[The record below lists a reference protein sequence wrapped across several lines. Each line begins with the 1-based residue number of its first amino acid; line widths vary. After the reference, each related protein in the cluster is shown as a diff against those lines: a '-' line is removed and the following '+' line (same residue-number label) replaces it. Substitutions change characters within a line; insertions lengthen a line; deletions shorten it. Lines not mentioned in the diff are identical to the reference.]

1 MNNTTQLPLSIDKK
15 LQVIGNSIEKTAKHR
30 FLIDLAES
38 IVIHVTAFVLGEY
51 KKSGIVEHE
60 LERIIENDK
69 HNVSFGTY
77 KKWLQNAIQV
87 LDKNQT
93 PSRVAHIVNEKKHL
107 PSVILFIKAFE
118 LCKKLLE
125 SGKITVFVEEWSNMK
140 VQLEKEWSNKKNQHP
155 PKTTLIEFIQKLV
168 ELRNKYAHPH
178 YEHNKTKQMV
188 EWPITEDSYYDL
200 FNPLLL
206 EALKT
211 LNDELSSVWEFRE
224 YVVDSVDN
232 GSIILRGAYQED
244 DVLEMEGDIPASTL
258 VLKGENTMLIGDWR
272 LLKIM
277 SPETKIF
284 MEQDQEEKRNKATI
298 DDIRKYISEALADG
312 QISLTELNFISS
324 LAKTKMQMSQ
334 EEVRSLVLE
343 VAESMDITDP
353 FPEVD
358 KRFIEVVDHAIT
370 TKTYNEFLLKLTG
383 QQYGVSSEQ
392 FEKLFNDRTFAL
404 NVDPVEVRRN
414 KVVQMSTNDFRSY
427 ANLMRAQQWI
437 YALGTFSREL
447 RGIYN
452 MTAGAADTFA
462 TKEYWQRWAFNAV
475 EDFAKKRIETISPD
489 PEHWQ
494 VKMNMWQ
501 QGYMTGYAWCS
512 IFPKESPVKS
522 VLALDLAINNS
533 ERIKG
538 DVMIGF
544 LPNRRDEKLL
554 ENAGLLY
561 ALFARNLK
569 EFTEKFMEDIRQY
582 PHLKMWDS
590 INFCGNY
597 PLSEITEKYP
607 WFYTYLYALDEIQF
621 VLPMKELVENP
632 SVVQDTFDISFNL
645 FNGLFEEVIQDYQNL
660 KSSTYLIHE
669 FETTISVKLKE
680 LFPIFDQFGL
690 IEQQNKKEKLNDV
703 NVATSEEVEVVEEVL
718 NGLTGSVNH
727 GHFSKIF
734 RSKEQGYPLLISFS
748 VRQDY
753 HTNQL
758 FYRMYISCAGYLEP
772 TLHSPI
778 ERVLESMLDLEY
790 PTLSIYFLRSKLVAI
805 FPIENIETCDLRAVT
820 YFLLNE
826 FSARCALNYTSFQSL
841 KVHHS
846 VMDLYEPQT
855 VVLLNQLMP
864 KISALF
870 SNGITR
876 ERNWM
881 KGYRF
886 LDFVSSTKGVGMH
899 SLGWGL
905 EFHQDQMMAGVV
917 LHVGDSLKGAQ
928 LMEQMHN
935 KANNDSAWKFVSK
948 GDTTSNPPQ
957 WILSNS
963 SALFTSSSDHKQNH
977 KAHHAL
983 ISNEKTYWCA
993 AKQDDKQW
1001 WQVELPEAMTIS
1013 QLVLKGAPHGK
1024 SYVTRFHLMYSVDK
1038 KNWQTLSD
1046 FEGLNDGFSTLE
1058 LTFESAFN
1066 AKFIKIIPVEF
1077 VGWPGFRV
1085 DFWGKKIVPSKIE
1098 LQHWV
1103 PVNNEQELA
1112 AAVAEFEHNI
1122 MEIKAFKGLGF

>member
-1 MNNTTQLPLSIDKK
+1 MTKINQLPLSIDKK
-15 LQVIGNSIEKTAKHR
+15 LQVIGNSFEKTAKHR

-60 LERIIENDK
+60 LERIIEKDK

-77 KKWLQNAIQV
+77 RKWLQNAIQV

-93 PSRVAHIVNEKKHL
+93 PSRVAHIVNEKKNL
-107 PSVILFIKAFE
+107 LSVTLFIKAFDLYKE
-118 LCKKLLE
+118 LLE
-125 SGKITVFVEEWSNMK
+125 SGKIKQF
-140 VQLEKEWSNKKNQHP
+140 EKEWSKKENQPHG
-155 PKTTLIEFIQKLV
+155 TSTLIEFIQKLV

-178 YEHNKTKQMV
+178 YEHKKTKQMV

-206 EALKT
+206 KALQT
-211 LNDELSSVWEFRE
+211 LSDELGSVWEFRE

-232 GSIILRGAYQED
+232 GSLILRGAYQED
-244 DVLEMEGDIPASTL
+244 DMIEMEGDIPASTL
-258 VLKGENTMLIGDWR
+258 VLKGENTVLIGDWR

-284 MEQDQEEKRNKATI
+284 MEQVEEEKRNKATV

-334 EEVRSLVLE
+334 EEVRSLVLV
-343 VAESMDITDP
+343 VAESMDISDP

-358 KRFIEVVDHAIT
+358 KRFIEAIDHAIT

-392 FEKLFNDRTFAL
+392 FEKLFIERTYAL
-404 NVDPVEVRRN
+404 NADPVEVRRN
-414 KVVQMSTNDFRSY
+414 KVVQMSANDFKAY

-462 TKEYWQRWAFNAV
+462 SKEYWQRWSFNAV
-475 EDFAKKRIETISPD
+475 EDFAKKRIETISPE

-501 QGYMTGYAWCS
+501 QGNMAGYAWCS

-544 LPNRRDEKLL
+544 LPNRKDEKLL

-569 EFTEKFMEDIRQY
+569 EFTEKFMDDIRQY

-632 SVVQDTFDISFNL
+632 SSVQETFDISFNL
-645 FNGLFEEVIQDYQNL
+645 FNGLFDEVIRDYQNL

-703 NVATSEEVEVVEEVL
+703 NEATSEEAEAVEEVF

-727 GHFSKIF
+727 GHFSKTF
-734 RSKEQGYPLLISFS
+734 RTKEQGFPLLISFS

-772 TLHSPI
+772 TLHGRI
-778 ERVLESMLDLEY
+778 ERILESMLDLEF
-790 PTLSIYFLRSKLVAI
+790 PTLSMHFLRSKLVAI
-805 FPIENIETCDLRAVT
+805 LPIENIETCDLREVT

-826 FSARCALNYTSFQSL
+826 FSARCALNYTPFQSL

-846 VMDLYEPQT
+846 TMDLYEPQT
-855 VVLLNQLMP
+855 VELLNELMP
-864 KISALF
+864 RISTLF

-886 LDFVSSTKGVGMH
+886 LDYVYSGKGVAH
-899 SLGWGL
+899 WLGWGL
-905 EFHQDQMMAGVV
+905 EFQQGQMMAGVV

-928 LMEQMHN
+928 LMEQMQN
-935 KANNDSAWKFVSK
+935 KANKDSGWKFVTK
-948 GDTTSNPPQ
+948 GEAALNDPY

-963 SALFTSSSDHKQNH
+963 SALFTSSSDHNQNH

-983 ISNEKTYWCA
+983 ISNEKTFWCA

-1001 WQVELPEAMTIS
+1001 WQVELPEAMTVS
-1013 QLVLKGAPHGK
+1013 Q
-1024 SYVTRFHLMYSVDK
+1024 
-1038 KNWQTLSD
+1038 
-1046 FEGLNDGFSTLE
+1046 
-1058 LTFESAFN
+1058 
-1066 AKFIKIIPVEF
+1066 
-1077 VGWPGFRV
+1077 
-1085 DFWGKKIVPSKIE
+1085 
-1098 LQHWV
+1098 
-1103 PVNNEQELA
+1103 
-1112 AAVAEFEHNI
+1112 
-1122 MEIKAFKGLGF
+1122 

>member
-1 MNNTTQLPLSIDKK
+1 MNITNQLPKNL
-15 LQVIGNSIEKTAKHR
+15 EKT
-30 FLIDLAES
+30 ISDLARAREKAAKQKYLLDLS
-38 IVIHVTAFVLGEY
+38 ETLVMHLCSFVLGEY
-51 KKSGIVEHE
+51 KEIGKVHIPLEKSFLQQKKNLGFGVYQGWLRESSKFLNQEKQPSEIQDLLHGSHDFLE
-60 LERIIENDK
+60 LSQFIKAYVALKSAVEND
-69 HNVSFGTY
+69 HENYMELISQS
-77 KKWLQNAIQV
+77 L
-87 LDKNQT
+87 KNQ
-93 PSRVAHIVNEKKHL
+93 PGKVNLLQFFDVLIEFRNRVAHPHKEVKGKVVSWPFSEEYFDAIN
-107 PSVILFIKAFE
+107 PF
-118 LCKKLLE
+118 LE
-125 SGKITVFVEEWSNMK
+125 SGLNRVINELGKIWEFRQFVVDSNEQG
-140 VQLEKEWSNKKNQHP
+140 VL
-155 PKTTLIEFIQKLV
+155 TLISEDSNEPMEVTKTADYPEGIKVFAAKDTVLLSDWKLLLRAGDEAIEKIRQEEE
-168 ELRNKYAHPH
+168 ELRNKA
-178 YEHNKTKQMV
+178 TV
-188 EWPITEDSYYDL
+188 EDLKYSIESALED
-200 FNPLLL
+200 
-206 EALKT
+206 
-211 LNDELSSVWEFRE
+211 
-224 YVVDSVDN
+224 
-232 GSIILRGAYQED
+232 Q
-244 DVLEMEGDIPASTL
+244 
-258 VLKGENTMLIGDWR
+258 
-272 LLKIM
+272 
-277 SPETKIF
+277 
-284 MEQDQEEKRNKATI
+284 
-298 DDIRKYISEALADG
+298 
-312 QISLTELNFISS
+312 QISIEELNFFES
-324 LAKTKMQMSQ
+324 LGKTKLGLSKEQIKH
-334 EEVRSLVLE
+334 LIIE
-343 VAESMDITDP
+343 VAQKMGIEDP

-358 KRFIEVVDHAIT
+358 KRFIEAIDHAIT

-392 FEKLFNDRTFAL
+392 FEKLFKDRTFAL

-475 EDFAKKRIETISPD
+475 EDFAKKRIEIISPD

-544 LPNRRDEKLL
+544 LPNRKDEKLL

-645 FNGLFEEVIQDYQNL
+645 FNGLFEEVIRDYQNL

-805 FPIENIETCDLRAVT
+805 FPIENIETCDLREVT

-846 VMDLYEPQT
+846 AMDLYEPQT
-855 VVLLNQLMP
+855 VALLNQLMP

-886 LDFVSSTKGVGMH
+886 LDCVSSTKGVGKH
-899 SLGWGL
+899 WLGWGL
-905 EFHQDQMMAGVV
+905 EFQQDQMMAGVV
-917 LHVGDSLKGAQ
+917 LHVEDSLKGAQ

-935 KANNDSAWKFVSK
+935 KANNNSAWKFVSK

-963 SALFTSSSDHKQNH
+963 SALFTSSSDHKQNY

-1066 AKFIKIIPVEF
+1066 AKFIKIIPVKF

-1085 DFWGKKIVPSKIE
+1085 DFWCKKIVPSKIE

-1103 PVNNEQELA
+1103 PVNNKQELA

>member
-1 MNNTTQLPLSIDKK
+1 MNITNQLPKNL
-15 LQVIGNSIEKTAKHR
+15 EKT
-30 FLIDLAES
+30 ISDLARAREKAAKQKYLLDLS
-38 IVIHVTAFVLGEY
+38 ETLVMHLCSFVLGEY
-51 KKSGIVEHE
+51 KEMGKVHIPLEKSFLQQKKNLGFGVYQGWLRESSKFLNQEKQPSEIHDLLHGSHDFLELSQFIKAYVALKSAVENNHE
-60 LERIIENDK
+60 NYMEQISQSL
-69 HNVSFGTY
+69 
-77 KKWLQNAIQV
+77 
-87 LDKNQT
+87 KNQ
-93 PSRVAHIVNEKKHL
+93 PGKVNLLQFFDVLIEFRNRVAHPHKEVKGKVVTWPFSEEYFDAIN
-107 PSVILFIKAFE
+107 PF
-118 LCKKLLE
+118 LE
-125 SGKITVFVEEWSNMK
+125 SGLNRVINELGKIWEFRQFVVDSNEQG
-140 VQLEKEWSNKKNQHP
+140 VL
-155 PKTTLIEFIQKLV
+155 TLISEDSNEPMEVTKTADYPEGIKVFAAKDTVLLSDWKLLLRAGEEAV
-168 ELRNKYAHPH
+168 EKIRQEEEELRNKA
-178 YEHNKTKQMV
+178 TV
-188 EWPITEDSYYDL
+188 EDLKESIKAALED
-200 FNPLLL
+200 
-206 EALKT
+206 E
-211 LNDELSSVWEFRE
+211 
-224 YVVDSVDN
+224 
-232 GSIILRGAYQED
+232 
-244 DVLEMEGDIPASTL
+244 
-258 VLKGENTMLIGDWR
+258 
-272 LLKIM
+272 
-277 SPETKIF
+277 
-284 MEQDQEEKRNKATI
+284 
-298 DDIRKYISEALADG
+298 
-312 QISLTELNFISS
+312 QISLDELNFFESIG
-324 LAKTKMQMSQ
+324 KTRMGLSKEQIKH
-334 EEVRSLVLE
+334 LILE
-343 VAESMDITDP
+343 VAHKMGIEDP

-358 KRFIEVVDHAIT
+358 KRFIEAIDHAIT

-392 FEKLFNDRTFAL
+392 FEKLFIERTYAL
-404 NVDPVEVRRN
+404 NADPVEVRRN
-414 KVVQMSTNDFRSY
+414 KVVQMSANDFKAY

-462 TKEYWQRWAFNAV
+462 SKEYWQRWSFNAV

-501 QGYMTGYAWCS
+501 QGNMTGYAWCS

-544 LPNRRDEKLL
+544 LPNRKDEKLL

-569 EFTEKFMEDIRQY
+569 EFTEKFMDDIRQY

-632 SVVQDTFDISFNL
+632 SSVQETFDISFNL
-645 FNGLFEEVIQDYQNL
+645 FNGLFDEVIRDYQNL

-703 NVATSEEVEVVEEVL
+703 NEATSEEAEVVEEVL

-727 GHFSKIF
+727 GHFSKTF
-734 RSKEQGYPLLISFS
+734 LTKEQGFPLLISFS

-772 TLHSPI
+772 TLHGRI
-778 ERVLESMLDLEY
+778 ERILESMLDLEF
-790 PTLSIYFLRSKLVAI
+790 PTLSMHFLRSKLVAI
-805 FPIENIETCDLRAVT
+805 LPIENIETCDLREVT

-826 FSARCALNYTSFQSL
+826 FSARCALNYTPFQSL

-846 VMDLYEPQT
+846 TMDLYEPQT
-855 VVLLNQLMP
+855 VELLNELMP
-864 KISALF
+864 RISTLF

-886 LDFVSSTKGVGMH
+886 LDYVYSGKGVAH
-899 SLGWGL
+899 WLGWGL
-905 EFHQDQMMAGVV
+905 EFQQGQMMAGVV

-928 LMEQMHN
+928 LMEQMQN
-935 KANNDSAWKFVSK
+935 KANKDSGWKFVTK
-948 GDTTSNPPQ
+948 GEAALNDPY

-963 SALFTSSSDHKQNH
+963 SALFTSSSDHNQNH

-983 ISNEKTYWCA
+983 ISNEKTFWCA

-1001 WQVELPEAMTIS
+1001 WQVELPEAMTVS

-1046 FEGLNDGFSTLE
+1046 FEGLNDGLSTLE

-1066 AKFIKIIPVEF
+1066 AKFIKIIPVTF
-1077 VGWPGFRV
+1077 VGLPGFRV

-1098 LQHWV
+1098 LQHWI
-1103 PVNNEQELA
+1103 PVNNEKELA
-1112 AAVAEFEHNI
+1112 EAAAEFEHKI
-1122 MEIKAFKGLGF
+1122 KEIKAFKGLGF

>member
-1 MNNTTQLPLSIDKK
+1 MNITNQLPKNL
-15 LQVIGNSIEKTAKHR
+15 EKT
-30 FLIDLAES
+30 ISDLARAREKAAKQKYLLDLS
-38 IVIHVTAFVLGEY
+38 ETLVMHLCSFVLGEY
-51 KKSGIVEHE
+51 KEIGKVHIPLEKSFLQQKKNLGFGVYQGWLRESSKFLNQEKQPSEIQDLLHGSHDFLE
-60 LERIIENDK
+60 LSQFIKAYVALKSAVEND
-69 HNVSFGTY
+69 HENYMELISQS
-77 KKWLQNAIQV
+77 L
-87 LDKNQT
+87 KNQ
-93 PSRVAHIVNEKKHL
+93 PGKVNLLQFFDVLIEFRNRVAHPHKEVKGKVVSWPFSEEYFDAIN
-107 PSVILFIKAFE
+107 PF
-118 LCKKLLE
+118 LE
-125 SGKITVFVEEWSNMK
+125 SGLNRVINELGKIWEFRQFVVDSNEQG
-140 VQLEKEWSNKKNQHP
+140 VL
-155 PKTTLIEFIQKLV
+155 TLISEDSNEPMEVTKTADYPEGIKVFAAKDTVLLSDWKLLLRAGDEAIEKIRQEEE
-168 ELRNKYAHPH
+168 ELRNKA
-178 YEHNKTKQMV
+178 TV
-188 EWPITEDSYYDL
+188 EDLKYSIESALED
-200 FNPLLL
+200 
-206 EALKT
+206 
-211 LNDELSSVWEFRE
+211 
-224 YVVDSVDN
+224 
-232 GSIILRGAYQED
+232 Q
-244 DVLEMEGDIPASTL
+244 
-258 VLKGENTMLIGDWR
+258 
-272 LLKIM
+272 
-277 SPETKIF
+277 
-284 MEQDQEEKRNKATI
+284 
-298 DDIRKYISEALADG
+298 
-312 QISLTELNFISS
+312 QISLEELNFFES
-324 LAKTKMQMSQ
+324 LGKTKLGLSKEQIKH
-334 EEVRSLVLE
+334 LIIE
-343 VAESMDITDP
+343 VAQKMGIEDP

-358 KRFIEVVDHAIT
+358 KRFIEAIDHAIT

-392 FEKLFNDRTFAL
+392 FEKLFKDRTFAL

-475 EDFAKKRIETISPD
+475 EDFAKKRIEIISPD

-544 LPNRRDEKLL
+544 LPNRKDEKLL

-607 WFYTYLYALDEIQF
+607 WFYTYMYALDEIQF

-645 FNGLFEEVIQDYQNL
+645 FNGLFEEVIRDYQNL

-805 FPIENIETCDLRAVT
+805 FPIENIETCDLREVT

-846 VMDLYEPQT
+846 AMDLYEPQT
-855 VVLLNQLMP
+855 VALLNQLMP

-886 LDFVSSTKGVGMH
+886 LDCVSSTKGVGKH
-899 SLGWGL
+899 WLGWGL
-905 EFHQDQMMAGVV
+905 EFQQDQMMAGVV
-917 LHVGDSLKGAQ
+917 LHVEDSLKGAQ

-935 KANNDSAWKFVSK
+935 KANNNSAWKFVSK

-1024 SYVTRFHLMYSVDK
+1024 SYVTRFNLMYSVDK

-1066 AKFIKIIPVEF
+1066 AKFIKILPVEF
-1077 VGWPGFRV
+1077 VGWPGLRV

-1103 PVNNEQELA
+1103 PVNNEQELV
-1112 AAVAEFEHNI
+1112 AAVAAFEHNI

>member
-1 MNNTTQLPLSIDKK
+1 MNITNQLPKNL
-15 LQVIGNSIEKTAKHR
+15 EKT
-30 FLIDLAES
+30 ISDLARAREKAAKQKYLLDLS
-38 IVIHVTAFVLGEY
+38 ETLVMHLCSFVLGEY
-51 KKSGIVEHE
+51 KEIGKVHIPLEKSFLQQKKNLGFGVYQGWLRESSKFLNQEKQPSEIQDLLHGSHDFLE
-60 LERIIENDK
+60 LSQFIKAYVALKSAVEND
-69 HNVSFGTY
+69 HENYMELISQS
-77 KKWLQNAIQV
+77 L
-87 LDKNQT
+87 KNQ
-93 PSRVAHIVNEKKHL
+93 PGKVNLLQFFDVLIEFRNRVAHPHKEVKGKVVSWPFSEEYFDAIN
-107 PSVILFIKAFE
+107 PF
-118 LCKKLLE
+118 LE
-125 SGKITVFVEEWSNMK
+125 SGLNRVINELGKIWEFRQFVVDSNEQG
-140 VQLEKEWSNKKNQHP
+140 VL
-155 PKTTLIEFIQKLV
+155 TLISEDSNEPMEVTKTADYPEGIKVFAAKDTVLLSDWKLLLRAGDEAIEKIRQEEE
-168 ELRNKYAHPH
+168 ELRNKA
-178 YEHNKTKQMV
+178 TV
-188 EWPITEDSYYDL
+188 EDLKYSIESALED
-200 FNPLLL
+200 
-206 EALKT
+206 
-211 LNDELSSVWEFRE
+211 
-224 YVVDSVDN
+224 
-232 GSIILRGAYQED
+232 Q
-244 DVLEMEGDIPASTL
+244 
-258 VLKGENTMLIGDWR
+258 
-272 LLKIM
+272 
-277 SPETKIF
+277 
-284 MEQDQEEKRNKATI
+284 
-298 DDIRKYISEALADG
+298 
-312 QISLTELNFISS
+312 QISLEELNFFES
-324 LAKTKMQMSQ
+324 LGKTKLGLSKEQIKHLIM
-334 EEVRSLVLE
+334 E
-343 VAESMDITDP
+343 VAQKMGIEDP

-358 KRFIEVVDHAIT
+358 KRFIEAIDHAIT

-392 FEKLFNDRTFAL
+392 FEKLFKDRTFAL

-475 EDFAKKRIETISPD
+475 EDFAKKRIEIISPD

-544 LPNRRDEKLL
+544 LPNRKDEKLL

-645 FNGLFEEVIQDYQNL
+645 FNGLFEEVIRDYQNL

-805 FPIENIETCDLRAVT
+805 FPIENIETCDLREVT

-846 VMDLYEPQT
+846 AMDLYEPQT
-855 VVLLNQLMP
+855 VALLNQLMP

-886 LDFVSSTKGVGMH
+886 LDCVSSTKGVGKH
-899 SLGWGL
+899 WLGWGL
-905 EFHQDQMMAGVV
+905 EFQQDQMMAGVV
-917 LHVGDSLKGAQ
+917 LHVEDSLKGAQ

-935 KANNDSAWKFVSK
+935 KANNNSAWKFVSK

-1066 AKFIKIIPVEF
+1066 AKFIKIIPLKF

-1103 PVNNEQELA
+1103 PVNNKQELA